1 MQDTLQALR
10 SLQEIDRHI
19 FQVEGELKRLPAE
32 LAKRQAEV
40 DEMLG
45 QIERHEK
52 AALDLRS
59 SIKEIE
65 HAVAGQRER
74 KRKLEAES
82 ASGKVDAAMLASYT
96 HEIRSV
102 ERTVDQAESDALKMM
117 GQVETLDGETKD
129 LQDRLAAE
137 MVTFDAFS
145 ANVDAEVLEAEGRLA
160 ELQAQREAS
169 ASGAGPI
176 DPQTLELYRRLLTT
190 REGEALAEL
199 SGRICQGCFV
209 EIPRNLAVRLAR
221 GVDLVQCTQCQRIL
235 VPGH

>member
-1 MQDTLQALR
+1 MQETLQALR

-19 FQVEGELKRLPAE
+19 FKVEGELKRLPAE
-32 LAKRQAEV
+32 LAARQTEMDAMNAQAE
-40 DEMLG
+40 
-45 QIERHEK
+45 RHAK
-52 AALDLRS
+52 AAADLRS

-65 HAVAGQRER
+65 HAVTGQRDR
-74 KRKLEAES
+74 KRKLEQES

-117 GQVETLDGETKD
+117 GQVETLEKESLELAERIEAEQATFDEFSSNVEQEIKSAEE
-129 LQDRLAAE
+129 RLAK
-137 MVTFDAFS
+137 
-145 ANVDAEVLEAEGRLA
+145 
-160 ELQAQREAS
+160 LQEDRAS
-169 ASGAGPI
+169 VASGAGPI
-176 DPQTLELYRRLLTT
+176 DTPTLELYKGLLAT

>member
-19 FQVEGELKRLPAE
+19 FKVESELKRLPAE
-32 LAKRQAEV
+32 LASRQAEV
-40 DEMLG
+40 DDKLG

-52 AALDLRS
+52 AAIDLRS

-65 HAVAGQRER
+65 DAVAGQRER

-117 GQVETLDGETKD
+117 SQVESLEGETKE
-129 LQDRLAAE
+129 LQSRLETE
-137 MVTFDAFS
+137 MATFEEFQT
-145 ANVDAEVLEAEGRLA
+145 NVDAEIKEAEDRLA
-160 ELQAQREAS
+160 ELQAKREAS

-199 SGRICQGCFV
+199 SGRICQGCYV